1 MAVQAAAP
9 AVPLLRLDSADPDL
23 LEELLEV
30 VRRVATAGAF
40 SMGPELEGFEAAFAS
55 WCETEFCVG
64 VSSGTEAL
72 ALALRALEIGPGG
85 EVVVPSSTFIATAEA
100 VVLAGATP
108 RLVDVDPETSLITAE
123 ILAAAIGERTRAV
136 MPVHL
141 FGQTVD
147 MDPLLE
153 VARAHGLAVV
163 EDCAQAHGARYR
175 GRRVGTMGDVGC
187 FSFYPTKNLGAWGD
201 GGAIVT
207 TDEGVAERVRLLRS
221 HGERPRYHHRIVGTT
236 ARLDGLQAAI
246 LAAKLPRLEAWNVR
260 RRELGAAL
268 REGLQGAPVELP
280 ADRGPDHDHVFHL
293 FVVRT
298 PHRDA
303 LREHLAASGISTAVH
318 YPVPVHTSEAFLE
331 HGDGA
336 GSLPVAERLARESL
350 SLPIWPHMDDAEVL
364 AVVEAVHAFAPA
376 QDHPDG
382 QEVPSRPGRSS

>member
-1 MAVQAAAP
+1 MAATTAP
-9 AVPLLRLDSADPDL
+9 AVPLLRLDSADPEL

-30 VRRVATAGAF
+30 VRRVALSGAF
-40 SMGPELEGFEAAFAS
+40 SMGPELEAFEQDFAA
-55 WCETEFCVG
+55 WCETDLCVG

-72 ALALRALEIGPGG
+72 ALALRALGIGAGD

-100 VVLAGATP
+100 VVMAGATP
-108 RLVDVDPETSLITAE
+108 KLVDVDPETSLLTAE
-123 ILAAAIGERTRAV
+123 LLEGAIGDRTRAV

-147 MDPLLE
+147 MDPLLA
-153 VARAHGLAVV
+153 VARAHGLKVV

-187 FSFYPTKNLGAWGD
+187 FSFYPTKNLGGWGD

-207 TDEGVAERVRLLRS
+207 ADPEVADRVRLLRS

-246 LAAKLPRLEAWNVR
+246 LAHKLRRLEGWNVR
-260 RRELGAAL
+260 RRQLGAAL
-268 REGLQGAPVELP
+268 REGLEGAPVKLP
-280 ADRGPDHDHVFHL
+280 PQRGAHHDHVFHL

-318 YPVPVHTSEAFLE
+318 YPVPVHESEAFAPWV
-331 HGDGA
+331 DGP
-336 GSLPVAERLARESL
+336 LPVASRLSLESL
-350 SLPIWPHMDDAEVL
+350 SLPIWPHMDDADVQ
-364 AVVEAVHAFAPA
+364 AVIEAVHAFVGPQDPA
-376 QDHPDG
+376 DV
-382 QEVPSRPGRSS
+382 QEEPPGGGR